1 MALITQRSIFALQ
14 QLDGWLDPETGY
26 AVEHSRQASEIGV
39 VKIITRLGAAG
50 LLGLMAGCA
59 GFGSLDYGGPGYGGG
74 DYGGGGYYDRPGLFG
89 PSFGN
94 FGGYG
99 GERFGEGFGG
109 FGGFGG
115 GGFGDDDD

>member
-1 MALITQRSIFALQ
+1 MI
-14 QLDGWLDPETGY
+14 
-26 AVEHSRQASEIGV
+26 
-39 VKIITRLGAAG
+39 KIITWLGAAG

-59 GFGSLDYGGPGYGGG
+59 GFGGGLEYGGPGYGGG
-74 DYGGGGYYDRPGLFG
+74 DYGGGGYDDRPGLFG

-99 GERFGEGFGG
+99 GEGFGEGFGG

-115 GGFGDDDD
+115 GGFGGDDD